1 MLKLLLKPF
10 SIGPYKGEHLFTTL
24 LEFLHYTCNLNNLL
38 KNSHSSCKKGG
49 VKQAALH
56 KIARVKKL

>member
-10 SIGPYKGEHLFTTL
+10 SIGPYQGEHLFTTL
-24 LEFLHYTCNLNNLL
+24 LFYIEFLHYICNVNNLL

-49 VKQAALH
+49 VKFSSPTQDCQD
-56 KIARVKKL
+56 